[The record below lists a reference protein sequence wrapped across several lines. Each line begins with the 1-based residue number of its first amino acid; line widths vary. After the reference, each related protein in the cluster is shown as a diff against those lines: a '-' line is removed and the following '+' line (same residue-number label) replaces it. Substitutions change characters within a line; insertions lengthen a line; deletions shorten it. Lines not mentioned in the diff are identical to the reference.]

1 METLSEKARKLKNE
15 YQNNW
20 KRKNPDKVKKYFANY
35 WEKKAKE
42 YTLEMQIHDLRAE
55 GLSQRQIAERLS
67 ISVGTVNNYLN
78 KV

>member
-1 METLSEKARKLKNE
+1 MENLSEKARKLRNE
-15 YQNNW
+15 AMRKW
-20 KRKNPDKVKKYFANY
+20 RKRNSDKVRQYQLNY

>member
-1 METLSEKARKLKNE
+1 MNTLSEKARKLKNE

-20 KRKNPDKVKKYFANY
+20 KRKNPDKVKKYIANY
-35 WEKKAKE
+35 WERKAKE
-42 YTLEMQIHDLRAE
+42 YTVEMQIHDLRAE
-55 GLSQRQIAERLS
+55 GLSQRQIAERLN